1 MLNLLIKRIL
11 AWLAGITAEQWEYAL
26 SCIAHA
32 NDVLADKTG
41 VEKKLWV
48 LSMFRRHF
56 PDIKE
61 STMNLLIEM
70 AVSFAKK
77 AAKAAA

>member
-41 VEKKLWV
+41 AEKKVWV

-56 PDIKE
+56 PDIQGA
-61 STMNLLIEM
+61 TLNLLIEM
-70 AVSFAKK
+70 AVSYLKK
-77 AAKAAA
+77 AAK